1 MRHSWRLR
9 KTNGRCK
16 GEETTREPRVGP
28 CVTWKPQEVQTKQ
41 GVSISLILF
50 FIFASCLAFA
60 LHCVLQLL
68 PKTWPSREEMWRA
81 HAHFLLHCLLT
92 VLVFLW
98 LGLVALFIGFY
109 LVSSLSSCAS
119 NHIFLLLH
127 FAHQ

>member
-1 MRHSWRLR
+1 M
-9 KTNGRCK
+9 RCK
-16 GEETTREPRVGP
+16 GEEKDARAQGRTV
-28 CVTWKPQEVQTKQ
+28 CNLQAQEVQTKQ
-41 GVSISLILF
+41 GELDFPHSLILS

-68 PKTWPSREEMWRA
+68 PKDVAKQRRMWRA
-81 HAHFLLHCLLT
+81 HAHYLLHCLLT

-98 LGLVALFIGFY
+98 LGLVALFICFY
-109 LVSSLSSCAS
+109 LLSSLSSCAS